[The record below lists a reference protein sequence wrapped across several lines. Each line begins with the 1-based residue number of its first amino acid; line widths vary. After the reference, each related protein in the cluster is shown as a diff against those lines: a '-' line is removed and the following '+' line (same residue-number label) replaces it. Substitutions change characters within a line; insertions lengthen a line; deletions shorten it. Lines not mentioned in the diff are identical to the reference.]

1 MPWIISMLNIL
12 GKFSKL
18 KMALCVV
25 MLKLSNIK
33 VDMQLWYF
41 NGGFIVNKRSC
52 FVLDAAGWKC
62 QNGELFSEYY
72 FVSLIPQLNYKDNFI
87 HLKFNRNFVLDV
99 SGAKTDNSTNIHL
112 WEKHGGKNQQFILQK
127 WDDGSAVIE
136 NAETNIIDNFK
147 FLPKL
152 SQNFLE
158 ILNDDEYYDHINIE
172 VGDNPHVKTFHAHMV
187 ILSHRSPYL
196 RRKLS
201 TNKKNNDGTLTRI
214 ELPNILPE
222 IFVIILRYI
231 YSGKLSLKEID
242 PTNIIKLLVAA
253 NELSLQELVTYIQS
267 FLIEN
272 KANWMKQNFDL
283 IYQTSYEIDSF
294 LDLQS
299 YYNDLISNEPDII
312 FKSPQITVIQNDN
325 LQISEIQVWEH
336 VLKWGVSQNS
346 AKLPSNLRR
355 F

>member
-62 QNGELFSEYY
+62 QNGTKIIQYQKQNEPAL
-72 FVSLIPQLNYKDNFI
+72 
-87 HLKFNRNFVLDV
+87 
-99 SGAKTDNSTNIHL
+99 GAKTDNSTNIHL

-127 WDDGSAVIE
+127 WDD
-136 NAETNIIDNFK
+136 
-147 FLPKL
+147 
-152 SQNFLE
+152 
-158 ILNDDEYYDHINIE
+158 
-172 VGDNPHVKTFHAHMV
+172 
-187 ILSHRSPYL
+187 
-196 RRKLS
+196 
-201 TNKKNNDGTLTRI
+201 
-214 ELPNILPE
+214 E